1 MTTAL
6 WTPSKSQCEATQMA
20 RFQTLVEQKHD
31 LSFCNY
37 QEFQQWSID
46 QPDPFWATAW
56 DFLNIRH
63 SRRYDQVL
71 RQADHF
77 SGAQWFTGSRLNFAE
92 NLLQPANVRD
102 DNIAIVSLL
111 ENGDRTELS
120 YAQLYK
126 KVEALASALRGQG
139 LGKGDRVAGYL
150 PNIAETVVA
159 MLATTSIGAIWSS
172 CSPDFGINGVVDR
185 FGQIEPKILFAAD
198 GYYYNGKTINCLSQ
212 IQEVGARISSL
223 EKIIIIPVINAE
235 LALECLNTDSD
246 NRVINL
252 DKFTHSTEIL
262 PLKFEQLPFDH
273 PLYIMYSSGT
283 TGVPKCIVH
292 SAGGTLIQ
300 QLKELRLHTN
310 IDHNDVLFYFTTCG
324 WMMWN
329 WLVAGLGCGAT
340 IVLYDGS
347 PFATDSSN
355 DEKTA
360 SKNLLLLN
368 AIDNEKIS
376 AFGTSA
382 KFISTLEKEGYNP
395 RESHQLTSLKTIL
408 STGSPLSHES
418 FDFVYRDIKTDI
430 CLSSICGGTD
440 ILSCFLLGNPT
451 LAVYRGELQCRGLGM
466 AVEIWNEKGQSV
478 HEEKGE
484 LVCTQPMPCCPIGF
498 WNDVDKARFHK
509 AYFSSYENV
518 WSQGD
523 YGEVTANKGYI
534 IHGRSDAVLNPGGV
548 RIGTAEIYRQVEKV
562 TDVIDCIVV
571 GQEWEN
577 DVRVILFVVLRNRAE
592 ELEFESIKATLKATI
607 RNNTTP
613 RHVPAKIIQVKEIPR
628 TISGKIVELAVGNII
643 HDRPVT
649 NTDALANP
657 SALRHFR
664 NLKELQY

>member
-1 MTTAL
+1 MTTPL
-6 WTPSKSQCEATQMA
+6 WTPSKSQSEATQMA
-20 RFQTLVEQKHD
+20 RFQTVVEQKYD
-31 LSFCNY
+31 LSFCDY
-37 QEFQQWSID
+37 QQFQQWSID
-46 QPDPFWATAW
+46 KQDEFWGTAW
-56 DFLNIRH
+56 DFLNIRY
-63 SRRYDQVL
+63 SRGYDQVL

-77 SGAQWFTGSRLNFAE
+77 STAQWFIGSRLNFAE
-92 NLLQPANVRD
+92 NLLQPKNVQND
-102 DNIAIVSLL
+102 SIAIISLL
-111 ENGDRTELS
+111 ENGDRTEIS

-126 KVEALASALRGQG
+126 KVEALASALRMQG
-139 LGKGDRVAGYL
+139 LSKGDRVAGYL

-198 GYYYNGKTINCLSQ
+198 GYYYNGKTIDCLSQ
-212 IQEVGARISSL
+212 IHEVGAKISSL
-223 EKIIIIPVINAE
+223 EKIIVIPVINAVP
-235 LALECLNTDSD
+235 ALERINTDSD
-246 NRVINL
+246 SRMITL
-252 DKFTHSTEIL
+252 DDFTKTTEVL
-262 PLKFEQLPFDH
+262 PLEFEQLPFDH

-310 IDHNDVLFYFTTCG
+310 IDQNDVLFYFTTCG

-329 WLVAGLGCGAT
+329 WLVAGLGCGST

-355 DEKTA
+355 GEKTA
-360 SKNLLLLN
+360 RENLLLLS

-376 AFGTSA
+376 VFGTSA
-382 KFISTLEKEGYNP
+382 KFISTLEKQGYKP
-395 RESHQLTSLKTIL
+395 RESHQLESLKTIL

-418 FDFVYRDIKTDI
+418 FDFVYRDIKADI

-440 ILSCFLLGNPT
+440 IVSCFLLGNPT
-451 LAVYRGELQCRGLGM
+451 LPVFKGELQCRGLGM
-466 AVEIWNEKGQSV
+466 AVEIWNEKGRSV
-478 HEEKGE
+478 FEEKGE
-484 LVCTQPMPCCPIGF
+484 LVCTKPMPCCPIGF
-498 WNDVDKARFHK
+498 WNDADNVKFHK
-509 AYFSSYENV
+509 AYFSSHENV

-523 YGEVTANKGYI
+523 YGEVTGNKGFI

-562 TDVIDCIVV
+562 SDVLDCIVV

-577 DVRVILFVVLRNRAE
+577 DVRVILFVVLRDKTEGA
-592 ELEFESIKATLKATI
+592 EFESIKTTLKTTI

-613 RHVPAKIIQVKEIPR
+613 RHVPAKIIQVPEIPR
-628 TISGKIVELAVGNII
+628 TISGKIVELAVRNII
-643 HDRPVT
+643 HHMPVN

-657 SALRHFR
+657 GALQHFH
-664 NLKELQY
+664 NLKELQD